1 MLPIGDTLFMSDVK
15 YCDEDGNMFLL
26 QAAPEGGFTSLYSGA
41 MKKLNDP
48 EKWAVP
54 GFAELER
61 FNLTVRDISVSAW
74 NNQNT
79 FGAGT
84 AQQDPKVSHC
94 FQALMVTSPY

>member
-1 MLPIGDTLFMSDVK
+1 MSDVK
-15 YCDEDGNMFLL
+15 YCDEDGNMFVL
-26 QAAPEGGFTSLYSGA
+26 QAAPEGGFTSSLYSGA
-41 MKKLNDP
+41 MKELNDP

-61 FNLTVRDISVSAW
+61 WNLTVRDITVSAW

-84 AQQDPKVSHC
+84 AQQDPKVSHTLR
-94 FQALMVTSPY
+94 ALMVTGHY